1 MADAA
6 PTPVLLRDLGEALV
20 GLGDITGAQA
30 ANTRATEL
38 VQKSLG

>member
-1 MADAA
+1 
-6 PTPVLLRDLGEALV
+6 VLLRDLGEALV
-20 GLGDITGAQA
+20 GLGDLTGAQP